1 MIHHSTT
8 EQNDQDRVALCFM
21 QEPAFIATSTTR
33 SEKQTASAA
42 GAALDS
48 VGCGGTVRW
57 MSVPFAHSL

>member
-1 MIHHSTT
+1 MFHHSTT

-42 GAALDS
+42 GRHRLWL
-48 VGCGGTVRW
+48 R
-57 MSVPFAHSL
+57 